1 MKNTNLM
8 IIPVTNFIRQNYK
21 KYKLFFTH
29 CHPTS
34 YIFVHISNEIIKII
48 NDKLFLNIQN
58 YENTFSNKLEDGCI
72 SHDRWADSNYIKNAL
87 DIEYVN
93 DVNDINENITK
104 QYIKE
109 IYNNI

>member
-1 MKNTNLM
+1 MQRWN
-8 IIPVTNFIRQNYK
+8 
-21 KYKLFFTH
+21 
-29 CHPTS
+29 S
-34 YIFVHISNEIIKII
+34 YVFVHISNEIIKII
-48 NDKLFLNIQN
+48 NDKSFLNIQN

-72 SHDRWADSNYIKNAL
+72 SHDSWADSNYIKKAL